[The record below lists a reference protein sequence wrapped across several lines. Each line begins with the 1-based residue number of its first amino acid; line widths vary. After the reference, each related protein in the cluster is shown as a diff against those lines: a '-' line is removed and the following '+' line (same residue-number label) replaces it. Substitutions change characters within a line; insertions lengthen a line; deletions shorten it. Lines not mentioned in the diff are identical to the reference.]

1 MVTYIQDENGWLNLT
16 SDAYLETSKN
26 PRWSCFWEQLKN
38 EPVNWFQKKTPSQK
52 IVQFNYAWVLRQ
64 LNNFNGTNC
73 FSPFRVGISC
83 LICRASAILLFNVL
97 FLKPF
102 DRISKWSMFTFSWAV
117 FSACSYKWLIIT
129 TKAVYNT
136 FWKSP
141 PYISYICLI
150 TVKIAALGFV
160 N

>member
-38 EPVNWFQKKTPSQK
+38 EAVNWFQKKTPSQK

-117 FSACSYKWLIIT
+117 FSACSYKCDLSSRPKRSIT
-129 TKAVYNT
+129 RSENLLRI
-136 FWKSP
+136 SP
-141 PYISYICLI
+141 IYVSSPLRSRHW
-150 TVKIAALGFV
+150 AL
-160 N
+160 